1 MTSGRAAPPPL
12 GSIIDAYLSGV
23 GHASW
28 FSALGIPLTP
38 SEQADAEGYLAGLGF
53 DGTRPNPVQ
62 SWQAAH
68 DALQNPDWDKSWWDA
83 VERER
88 QALLLD
94 AKSAHTESALM
105 DQLSRVTQAAGKQL
119 PGLAAEA
126 AARDGVSDQGLIKAA
141 SGAASEAAYHAALAL
156 AAGAPESH
164 PFRLRY
170 NLFEAGH
177 WPLAVV
183 GDKFDLF

>member
-1 MTSGRAAPPPL
+1 MNDGRAAPNSL
-12 GSIIDAYLSGV
+12 NVVIDAFLSGV
-23 GHASW
+23 DHASW
-28 FSALGIPLTP
+28 FTSLGVALSP
-38 SEQADAEGYLAGLGF
+38 SEEADADGYLAGLGF
-53 DGTRPNPVQ
+53 ETMRIQPVRG
-62 SWQAAH
+62 WREADAALK
-68 DALQNPDWDKSWWDA
+68 DLNWNTNWWDA

-94 AKSAHTESALM
+94 ANAAHGDAAVLAE
-105 DQLSRVTQAAGKQL
+105 LSRVTLMSGKRM

-141 SGAASEAAYHAALAL
+141 AGAASESAYHAALAL
-156 AAGAPESH
+156 AAGATLSH
-164 PFRLRY
+164 PFQLRY

-183 GDKFDLF
+183 GDRFDIF

>member
-1 MTSGRAAPPPL
+1 MSGGRPAPHSL
-12 GSIIDAYLSGV
+12 HAVIDAFLSGV
-23 GHASW
+23 DHASW
-28 FSALGIPLTP
+28 YTALGVTLSP

-53 DGTRPNPVQ
+53 GRNRVQ
-62 SWQAAH
+62 PIHGWIEAH
-68 DALQNPDWDKSWWDA
+68 AALQDPNWDTSWWDA

-94 AKSAHTESALM
+94 AKTTHTESTLM
-105 DQLSRVTQAAGKQL
+105 NELSRVTQASGKRL

-141 SGAASEAAYHAALAL
+141 AGAASEAAYHAALAL
-156 AAGAPESH
+156 AAGAPPSH

-183 GDKFDLF
+183 EDRFDVF

>member
-1 MTSGRAAPPPL
+1 MTSGHDAPSPL

-23 GHASW
+23 DHAPW
-28 FSALGIPLTP
+28 FSALGIALSP
-38 SEQADAEGYLAGLGF
+38 SELADAEGYLAGLGF
-53 DGTRPNPVQ
+53 DVIRPNPVQ
-62 SWQAAH
+62 SWQEAQA
-68 DALQNPDWDKSWWDA
+68 ALQDPDWDKSWWDA

-94 AKSAHTESALM
+94 AKTAHTETALLE
-105 DQLSRVTQAAGKQL
+105 QLSRVTHAAGKQL

-126 AARDGVSDQGLIKAA
+126 AARHGVADEGLIKAA

-183 GDKFDLF
+183 GDRFDLF